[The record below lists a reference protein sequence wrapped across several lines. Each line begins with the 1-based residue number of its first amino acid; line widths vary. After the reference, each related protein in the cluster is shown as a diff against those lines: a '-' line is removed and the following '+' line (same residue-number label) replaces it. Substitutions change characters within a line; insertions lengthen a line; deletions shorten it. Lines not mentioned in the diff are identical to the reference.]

1 MYISSDNLYEN
12 WFIVKPCKIAQTTD
26 FEYRRMGI
34 RPLLCDRKT
43 AMDALHKKRL
53 NHFIEIDRSNPVDY
67 NAPSTLHR
75 AVNIRGQSL

>member
-1 MYISSDNLYEN
+1 
-12 WFIVKPCKIAQTTD
+12 
-26 FEYRRMGI
+26 MGI
-34 RPLLCDRKT
+34 RPMFCDRKA

-53 NHFIEIDRSNPVDY
+53 NDLIEIDRSNPVDY